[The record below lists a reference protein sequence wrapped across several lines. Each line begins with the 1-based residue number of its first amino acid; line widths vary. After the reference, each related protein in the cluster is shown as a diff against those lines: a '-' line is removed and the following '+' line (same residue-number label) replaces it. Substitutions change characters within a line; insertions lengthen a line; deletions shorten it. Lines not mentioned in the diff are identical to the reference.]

1 MPHSTLSARLP
12 AGRRRPFAATLVAV
26 LVTALAVVASAVPA
40 QAASAWPITKAGQ
53 ARNNNAMALQHL
65 LTARGY
71 PTTAD
76 GVFGSGTTTNLK
88 AFQSAQGIAPVDG
101 IAGSGTWPRLVITV
115 SQGSTNTSAV
125 KAAQTQLNKYGAN
138 LFVDGIFGSGTRA
151 SVVAFQGSRGLP
163 QTGTVDTAT
172 WQELLGWSQ
181 THDQT
186 LCYSTGGSSASTLT
200 TAQVANV
207 QTILTATRNAGGNRN
222 AQIIALMT
230 AMQESKYCNIQFGD
244 RDSLGLFQQRPSQGW
259 CAGGVACLSPTY
271 ATQGFL
277 GVSAYTSNPGLFD
290 VSGWES
296 MSKTLAADRVQRSCC
311 PNAYAQWESMA
322 TTLADTY

>member
-1 MPHSTLSARLP
+1 MHRSTLPARAR
-12 AGRRRPFAATLVAV
+12 AGRTPIAAALVGLLLLA
-26 LVTALAVVASAVPA
+26 TAILAAAPA

-53 ARNNNAMALQHL
+53 PRSGNAMALQHL

-88 AFQSAQGIAPVDG
+88 AFQSAQGITPVDG
-101 IAGSGTWPRLVITV
+101 IAGSGTWPRLVV
-115 SQGSTNTSAV
+115 NVAQGSTSTSAV

-138 LFVDGIFGSGTRA
+138 LVVDGVFGSGTRA
-151 SVVAFQGSRGLP
+151 SVVQFQASRGLA
-163 QTGTVDTAT
+163 QTGTVDLAT
-172 WQELLGWSQ
+172 WQELLGYSQ
-181 THDQT
+181 TYDQT
-186 LCYSTGGSSASTLT
+186 LCYATGGSSAPTLS

-207 QTILTATRNAGGNRN
+207 RAVLTATRNAGGNRN

-230 AMQESKYCNIQFGD
+230 AMQESRFCNIQFGD

-259 CAGGVACLSPTY
+259 CSGGVACLNPTW

-290 VSGWES
+290 ISGWES
-296 MSKTLAADRVQRSCC
+296 LSKTLAADRVQRSCC
-311 PNAYAQWESMA
+311 PNAYAQWEPMA

>member
-1 MPHSTLSARLP
+1 MHRSTLPARAR
-12 AGRRRPFAATLVAV
+12 AGRTPLAAALVGLLLLA
-26 LVTALAVVASAVPA
+26 TAILAAAPA

-53 ARNNNAMALQHL
+53 PRSGNAMALQHL

-88 AFQSAQGIAPVDG
+88 AFQSSQGITPVDG
-101 IAGSGTWPRLVITV
+101 IAGSGTWPRLVV
-115 SQGSTNTSAV
+115 SVAQGSTSTSAV

-138 LFVDGIFGSGTRA
+138 LVVDGVFGSGTRA
-151 SVVAFQGSRGLP
+151 SVVQFQASRGLS
-163 QTGTVDTAT
+163 QTGTVDLAT
-172 WQELLGWSQ
+172 WQELLGYSQ
-181 THDQT
+181 TYDQT
-186 LCYSTGGSSASTLT
+186 LCYATGGSSASTLS

-207 QTILTATRNAGGNRN
+207 RAVLTATRNAGGNRN

-230 AMQESKYCNIQFGD
+230 AMQESRFCNIQFGD

-259 CAGGVACLSPTY
+259 CSGGVACLNPTW

-296 MSKTLAADRVQRSCC
+296 LSKTLAADRVQRSCC
-311 PNAYAQWESMA
+311 PNAYAQWEPMA

>member
-1 MPHSTLSARLP
+1 MPHSTLPARLP
-12 AGRRRPFAATLVAV
+12 RPRPG
-26 LVTALAVVASAVPA
+26 ALAVVLALLVSAATVLAVSVPA
-40 QAASAWPITKAGQ
+40 QAASPWPITQAGQ
-53 ARNNNAMALQHL
+53 PRSANAMALQHL
-65 LTARGY
+65 LTSRGY
-71 PTTAD
+71 ATTAD

-88 AFQSAQGIAPVDG
+88 SFQAAAGISPVDG
-101 IAGSGTWPRLVITV
+101 IAGSGTWPRLVVTV
-115 SQGSTNTSAV
+115 AQGSTDTNAV

-138 LFVDGIFGSGTRA
+138 LVVDGVFGSGTRA
-151 SVVAFQGSRGLP
+151 SVVSFQASRGLS
-163 QTGTVDTAT
+163 QSGTVDVAT

-181 THDQT
+181 TYDQT
-186 LCYSTGGSSASTLT
+186 LCYSTGGSSASTLS

-207 QTILTATRNAGGNRN
+207 QSILTATRNAGGNRN

-230 AMQESKYCNIQFGD
+230 AYQESRYCNIQFGD

-259 CAGGVACLSPTY
+259 CSGGVACLNPTY

-277 GVSAYTSNPGLFD
+277 GVSAYTSNRGLFD

-296 MSKTLAADRVQRSCC
+296 MSKTLAADAVQRSCC
-311 PNAYAQWESMA
+311 PNAYAQWEPMA

>member
-1 MPHSTLSARLP
+1 MHRSTMPARAR
-12 AGRRRPFAATLVAV
+12 AGRTPLAAALVGLLLLLA
-26 LVTALAVVASAVPA
+26 TAILAAAPA

-53 ARNNNAMALQHL
+53 PRSGNAMALQHL

-88 AFQSAQGIAPVDG
+88 AFQSAQGISPVDG
-101 IAGSGTWPRLVITV
+101 IAGSGTWPRLVV
-115 SQGSTNTSAV
+115 SVAQGSTSTSAV

-138 LFVDGIFGSGTRA
+138 LVVDGVFGSGTRA
-151 SVVAFQGSRGLP
+151 SVVQFQASRGLA
-163 QTGTVDTAT
+163 QTGTVDLAT
-172 WQELLGWSQ
+172 WQELLGYSQ
-181 THDQT
+181 TYDQT
-186 LCYSTGGSSASTLT
+186 LCYATGGSSASTLS

-207 QTILTATRNAGGNRN
+207 RAVLTATRNAGGNRN

-230 AMQESKYCNIQFGD
+230 AMQESRFCNIQFGD

-259 CAGGVACLSPTY
+259 CSGGVACLNPTW

-290 VSGWES
+290 ISGWES
-296 MSKTLAADRVQRSCC
+296 LSKTLAADRVQRSCC
-311 PNAYAQWESMA
+311 PNAYAQWEPMA

>member
-1 MPHSTLSARLP
+1 MHRSTMSARAR
-12 AGRRRPFAATLVAV
+12 AGRRTLAATLVALLVGV
-26 LVTALAVVASAVPA
+26 LAITAAAPA

-53 ARNNNAMALQHL
+53 PRNNNAMALQYL

-76 GVFGSGTTTNLK
+76 GIFGSGTTANLQS
-88 AFQSAQGIAPVDG
+88 FQAAQGISPVDG
-101 IAGSGTWPRLVITV
+101 IAGSGTWPRLVIQV
-115 SQGSTNTSAV
+115 AQGSADTNAV

-138 LFVDGIFGSGTRA
+138 LVVDGVFGSGTRA
-151 SVVAFQGSRGLP
+151 SVVQFQANRGLS
-163 QTGTVDTAT
+163 QTGVVDLAT

-181 THDQT
+181 TYDQT
-186 LCYSTGGSSASTLT
+186 LCYVTGGSTASSLIP
-200 TAQVANV
+200 AQVDNV
-207 QTILTATRNAGGNRN
+207 QRILTATRNAGGNRN

-230 AMQESKYCNIQFGD
+230 AMQESRFCNIQFGD

-259 CAGGVACLSPTY
+259 CAGGAACVNPTY

-290 VSGWES
+290 ISGWET
-296 MSKTLAADRVQRSCC
+296 MGKTYAADKVQRSCC
-311 PNAYAQWESMA
+311 PTAYAQWESMA

>member
-1 MPHSTLSARLP
+1 MHRSTLL
-12 AGRRRPFAATLVAV
+12 RPCLKVLGAV
-26 LVTALAVVASAVPA
+26 LAVVLATAAVMTAAPA

-53 ARNNNAMALQHL
+53 SRNNNAMALQHL
-65 LTARGY
+65 LTSRGY

-76 GVFGSGTTTNLK
+76 GAFGSGTTANLK
-88 AFQSAQGIAPVDG
+88 SFQSAQGISPVDG
-101 IAGSGTWPRLVITV
+101 IAGSGTWPRLVVTV
-115 SQGSTNTSAV
+115 SQGSADSSAV

-138 LFVDGIFGSGTRA
+138 LVVDGVFGSGTRA
-151 SVVAFQGSRGLP
+151 SVVSFQASRGLP

-181 THDQT
+181 TYDQT
-186 LCYSTGGSSASTLT
+186 LCYSTGGSTASSLS

-207 QTILTATRNAGGNRN
+207 QSILGTTRSAGGNRN

-230 AMQESKYCNIQFGD
+230 AMQESKLCNIQFGD

-259 CAGGVACLSPTY
+259 CSGGTACVNPTY

-277 GVSAYTSNPGLFD
+277 GVSAYTTNRGLFD
-290 VSGWES
+290 ISGWES
-296 MSKTLAADRVQRSCC
+296 MSKTLAADAVQRSCC

>member
-1 MPHSTLSARLP
+1 MHRSTMPARAR
-12 AGRRRPFAATLVAV
+12 AGRTPLAAALVGLLLLA
-26 LVTALAVVASAVPA
+26 TAILAAAPA
-40 QAASAWPITKAGQ
+40 QAASAWPVTKAGQ
-53 ARNNNAMALQHL
+53 PRSGNAMALQHL

-76 GVFGSGTTTNLK
+76 GVFGSGTTANLK
-88 AFQSAQGIAPVDG
+88 AFQSAQGITPVDG
-101 IAGSGTWPRLVITV
+101 IAGSGTWPRLVV
-115 SQGSTNTSAV
+115 SLAQGSTSTSAV

-138 LFVDGIFGSGTRA
+138 LVVDGVFGSGTRA
-151 SVVAFQGSRGLP
+151 SVVQFQASRGLA
-163 QTGTVDTAT
+163 QTGTVDLAT
-172 WQELLGWSQ
+172 WQELLGYSQ
-181 THDQT
+181 TYDQT
-186 LCYSTGGSSASTLT
+186 LCYATGGSSASTLS

-207 QTILTATRNAGGNRN
+207 RAVLTATRNAGGNRN

-230 AMQESKYCNIQFGD
+230 AMQESRFCNIQFGD

-259 CAGGVACLSPTY
+259 CSGGVACLNPTW

-290 VSGWES
+290 ISGWES
-296 MSKTLAADRVQRSCC
+296 LSKTLAADRVQRSCC
-311 PNAYAQWESMA
+311 PNAYAQWEPMA

>member
-1 MPHSTLSARLP
+1 MHRSTLPRPRQSALGVLL
-12 AGRRRPFAATLVAV
+12 ALLLATTAV
-26 LVTALAVVASAVPA
+26 LVAGPA

-53 ARNNNAMALQHL
+53 PRNNNAMALQHL

-76 GVFGSGTTTNLK
+76 GVFGSGTTANLK
-88 AFQSAQGIAPVDG
+88 AFQSAQGISPVDG
-101 IAGSGTWPRLVITV
+101 IAGSGTWPRLVVTV
-115 SQGSTNTSAV
+115 SQGSADSNGV

-138 LFVDGIFGSGTRA
+138 LVVDGVFGSGTRA
-151 SVVAFQGSRGLP
+151 SVVQFQANRGLA

-181 THDQT
+181 SGDQT
-186 LCYSTGGSSASTLT
+186 LCYATGGTTASSLT

-207 QTILTATRNAGGNRN
+207 RTILGATRTAGGNRN

-230 AMQESKYCNIQFGD
+230 AMQESKLCNIQFGD

-259 CAGGVACLSPTY
+259 CSGGTACVNPTY

-277 GVSAYTSNPGLFD
+277 GVSAYTTNRGLFD
-290 VSGWES
+290 IAGWES
-296 MSKTLAADRVQRSCC
+296 MSKTLAADAVQRSCC
-311 PNAYAQWESMA
+311 PNAYAQWEPLA

>member
-1 MPHSTLSARLP
+1 MTRTTLP
-12 AGRRRPFAATLVAV
+12 ARPRAAHTLAATLAALLVAALAMV
-26 LVTALAVVASAVPA
+26 ATALPA

-53 ARNNNAMALQHL
+53 PRNNNAMALQHL

-76 GVFGSGTTTNLK
+76 GIFGSGTTANLK
-88 AFQSAQGIAPVDG
+88 SFQAAAGISPVDG
-101 IAGSGTWPRLVITV
+101 IAGSGTWPRLVVAV
-115 SQGSTNTSAV
+115 SQGSTNSSAV

-138 LFVDGIFGSGTRA
+138 LVVDGIFGSGTRA
-151 SVVAFQGSRGLP
+151 SVVQFQASRGLS
-163 QTGTVDTAT
+163 QTGSVDLAT

-181 THDQT
+181 TYDQT
-186 LCYSTGGSSASTLT
+186 LCYATGGTTSSSLS

-207 QTILTATRNAGGNRN
+207 RTILTATRSAGGNRN
-222 AQIIALMT
+222 AEIIALMT
-230 AMQESKYCNIQFGD
+230 AMQESKFCNIQFGD

-259 CAGGVACLSPTY
+259 CSGGVACLDPTY

-277 GVSAYTSNPGLFD
+277 GVSAYTSNRGLFD

-296 MSKTLAADRVQRSCC
+296 MSKTLAADAVQRSCC

-322 TTLADTY
+322 TTLAATY

>member
-1 MPHSTLSARLP
+1 MHRSTLP
-12 AGRRRPFAATLVAV
+12 TRRPQ
-26 LVTALAVVASAVPA
+26 ALAGVLALLLAMSFLLTATPA
-40 QAASAWPITKAGQ
+40 QAASAWPVTQAGQ
-53 ARNNNAMALQHL
+53 PRNNNAMALQYL

-71 PTTAD
+71 ATSAD

-88 AFQSAQGIAPVDG
+88 SFQSSQGLGADG
-101 IAGSGTWPRLVITV
+101 IAGSGTWPRLVIAV
-115 SQGSTNTSAV
+115 SQGSGDTNAV

-138 LFVDGIFGSGTRA
+138 LVVDGAFGSGTRA
-151 SVVAFQGSRGLP
+151 AVVSFQAGHGLA
-163 QTGTVDTAT
+163 QSGTVDLAT
-172 WQELLGWSQ
+172 WQELLGYSQ
-181 THDQT
+181 AGDQS
-186 LCYSTGGSSASTLT
+186 LCYSTGGTTASSLSSA
-200 TAQVANV
+200 QVGNV
-207 QTILTATRNAGGNRN
+207 QAILAGTRAAGGNRN

-230 AMQESKYCNIQFGD
+230 AMQESKLCNIQFGD

-259 CAGGVACLSPTY
+259 CPGSTACVNPTY

-296 MSKTLAADRVQRSCC
+296 MSKTLAADKVQRSCC

>member
-1 MPHSTLSARLP
+1 MPHSSLP
-12 AGRRRPFAATLVAV
+12 ARARARRTPLAAAVVALLVS
-26 LVTALAVVASAVPA
+26 ALAVVAAPA
-40 QAASAWPITKAGQ
+40 QAASAWPVTQAGQ

-65 LTARGY
+65 LTAQGY

-76 GVFGSGTTTNLK
+76 GAFGSGTTANLK
-88 AFQSAQGIAPVDG
+88 AFQSARGISPVDG

-115 SQGSTNTSAV
+115 SQGSTNSSAV

-138 LFVDGIFGSGTRA
+138 LFVDGVFGAGTRA
-151 SVVAFQGSRGLP
+151 SVVSFQASRGLS
-163 QTGTVDTAT
+163 QTGTVDLAT

-181 THDQT
+181 TYDQT
-186 LCYSTGGSSASTLT
+186 LCYSTGGSTSAGLT

-207 QTILTATRNAGGNRN
+207 RTILTATRNAGGNRN
-222 AQIIALMT
+222 AQIVTLMA
-230 AMQESKYCNIQFGD
+230 AMQESRFCNIQFGD

-259 CAGGVACLSPTY
+259 CSGGVACLNPTY

-290 VSGWES
+290 ISGWES
-296 MSKTLAADRVQRSCC
+296 LSKTLAADRVQRSCC
-311 PNAYAQWESMA
+311 PNAYAQWESLA

>member
-1 MPHSTLSARLP
+1 MTRTTLP
-12 AGRRRPFAATLVAV
+12 ARARAGRPALAATVVALLVSV
-26 LVTALAVVASAVPA
+26 LAVMAAAAPA

-53 ARNNNAMALQHL
+53 PRNNNAMALQYL

-88 AFQSAQGIAPVDG
+88 SFQSAQGISPVDG
-101 IAGSGTWPRLVITV
+101 VAGSGTWPRLVIAV
-115 SQGSTNTSAV
+115 SQGSAEANAV

-138 LFVDGIFGSGTRA
+138 LIVDGVFGAGTRA
-151 SVVAFQGSRGLP
+151 SVVQFQANRGLS
-163 QTGTVDTAT
+163 QTGTVDLAT

-181 THDQT
+181 TYDQT
-186 LCYSTGGSSASTLT
+186 LCYSTGGTSISTLIP
-200 TAQVANV
+200 AQVDNV
-207 QTILTATRNAGGNRN
+207 QRILSATRGAGGNRN

-230 AMQESKYCNIQFGD
+230 AMQESRFCNIQFGD
-244 RDSLGLFQQRPSQGW
+244 RDSLGLFQQRSSQGW
-259 CAGGVACLSPTY
+259 CSGGVACVNPTY

-277 GVSAYTSNPGLFD
+277 GISAYTSNPGLFD
-290 VSGWES
+290 ISGWES
-296 MSKTLAADRVQRSCC
+296 MSKTLAADAVQRSCC

>member
-1 MPHSTLSARLP
+1 M
-12 AGRRRPFAATLVAV
+12 ATLAV
-26 LVTALAVVASAVPA
+26 LASAVPA

-53 ARNNNAMALQHL
+53 PRNNNAMSLQYL
-65 LTARGY
+65 LTSRGY

-88 AFQSAQGIAPVDG
+88 SFQAAQGISPVDG
-101 IAGSGTWPRLVITV
+101 IAGSGTWPRLVVTV
-115 SQGSTNTSAV
+115 SQGSPDSNAV
-125 KAAQTQLNKYGAN
+125 KAAQAQLNKYGAN
-138 LFVDGIFGSGTRA
+138 LVVDGVFGSGTRS
-151 SVVAFQGSRGLP
+151 SVVAFQANRGLP

-181 THDQT
+181 TYDQT
-186 LCYSTGGSSASTLT
+186 LCYATGGSSASTLT

-207 QTILTATRNAGGNRN
+207 QTILTTTRNAGGNRN
-222 AQIIALMT
+222 AQIITLMA
-230 AMQESKYCNIQFGD
+230 AMQESRFCNIQFGD

-259 CAGGVACLSPTY
+259 CSGGVACLNPTY

-277 GVSAYTSNPGLFD
+277 
-290 VSGWES
+290 GWES

>member
-1 MPHSTLSARLP
+1 MTRSTLPARAG
-12 AGRRRPFAATLVAV
+12 AGRPALAATLVAL
-26 LVTALAVVASAVPA
+26 LVSFLAVMAAAAPA

-53 ARNNNAMALQHL
+53 PRNNNAMSLQHL

-88 AFQSAQGIAPVDG
+88 AFQSAQGISPVDG

-115 SQGSTNTSAV
+115 AQGSADTNAV

-138 LFVDGIFGSGTRA
+138 LIVDGVFGSGTRA
-151 SVVAFQGSRGLP
+151 SVVQFQASRGLS
-163 QTGTVDTAT
+163 QTGTVDLST

-181 THDQT
+181 TYDQT
-186 LCYSTGGSSASTLT
+186 LCYSTGGSSTSTLIP
-200 TAQVANV
+200 AQVDNV
-207 QTILTATRNAGGNRN
+207 QRILAATRAVGGNRN

-230 AMQESKYCNIQFGD
+230 AMQESRFCNIQFGD
-244 RDSLGLFQQRPSQGW
+244 RDSLGLFQQRSSQGW
-259 CAGGVACLSPTY
+259 CSAGVACVNPTY

-277 GVSAYTSNPGLFD
+277 GVSAYTSNRGLFD
-290 VSGWES
+290 ISGWES
-296 MSKTLAADRVQRSCC
+296 MSKTLAADAVQRSCC